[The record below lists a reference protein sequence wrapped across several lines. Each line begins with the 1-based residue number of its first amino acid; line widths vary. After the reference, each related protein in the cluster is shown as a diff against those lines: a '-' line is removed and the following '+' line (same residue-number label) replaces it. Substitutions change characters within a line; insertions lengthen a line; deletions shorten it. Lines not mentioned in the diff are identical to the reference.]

1 MLAGRFRTRPDG
13 LPRSCRGPVDSV
25 WQVVDAA
32 DLVPYQSLVHI
43 VTGRD
48 AADTNF
54 LTTVGGLFHLPGMTV
69 TAVVDMLSRD
79 NVRDPIEST
88 LAAVHRAVWATLRSG
103 TDRPE

>member
-1 MLAGRFRTRPDG
+1 M
-13 LPRSCRGPVDSV
+13 DSV

-32 DLVPYQSLVHI
+32 AVVPYQSLVHI

-48 AADTNF
+48 AADTTF
-54 LTTVGGLFHLPGMTV
+54 LTTVGGLVHLPGVTV

-79 NVRDPIEST
+79 TVRGPIQST
-88 LAAVHRAVWATLRSG
+88 LAAVQRAVWATLRSG